1 MSSRISSYYYQ
12 IFTVE
17 LSIANA
23 NTGRRR
29 SARSHLTP
37 SSSANTGQATN
48 APSNEQDTGVQG
60 TTGARGSARGSASR
74 GGRGARG
81 RAQGRGRGRGSKVCK
96 LLSKFTLLLLTYQ

>member
-1 MSSRISSYYYQ
+1 VSSHISSYYYQQ

-29 SARSHLTP
+29 SARPHPTP

-48 APSNEQDTGVQG
+48 APSNEQDTSVQG
-60 TTGARGSARGSASR
+60 TTGARGSASR

-81 RAQGRGRGRGSKVCK
+81 RARGRGRGRGSKVCK
-96 LLSKFTLLLLTYQ
+96 PLSKFTLSLLTYQ